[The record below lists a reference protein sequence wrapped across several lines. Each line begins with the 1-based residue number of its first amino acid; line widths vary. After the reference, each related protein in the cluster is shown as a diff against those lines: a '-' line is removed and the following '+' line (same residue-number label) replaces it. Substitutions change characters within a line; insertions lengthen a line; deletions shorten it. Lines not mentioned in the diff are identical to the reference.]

1 MMPLALQDFGTTFL
15 GKKTLAATNEEHLMK
30 EKPSIQTTKK
40 KIIFTTQQPVS
51 RFQGNGSTNFINFL
65 TSKLI
70 YAHLLKNKSE
80 KIQQNQLVKSNFS
93 AESNYLLP

>member
-15 GKKTLAATNEEHLMK
+15 GKKNFGGDERRTFDEGKAKHTND
-30 EKPSIQTTKK
+30 QKK
-40 KIIFTTQQPVS
+40 KSYSRLQAKIFKTTQQPVS

-70 YAHLLKNKSE
+70 YAHLKEHK
-80 KIQQNQLVKSNFS
+80 
-93 AESNYLLP
+93 